1 MVESL
6 TAWLHLFD
14 SVTAAPL
21 DERLLPA
28 LVGVLVLGVVAV
40 FGGVWIAKRLRG
52 PVRGATDSG
61 RTGEDPQAACR
72 LHEWI
77 RMDDGDF
84 VCLRC
89 SYRAGSS
96 LTT

>member
-1 MVESL
+1 MAESL

-14 SVTAAPL
+14 SFTTAPL
-21 DERLLPA
+21 DERLLLA
-28 LVGVLVLGVVAV
+28 LVGVLVLGVVAIC
-40 FGGVWIAKRLRG
+40 GGIWIAKRLRG
-52 PVRGATDSG
+52 PVRGATDPGS
-61 RTGEDPQAACR
+61 TGEDPQAPCR

-77 RMDDGDF
+77 RMDDEGF

-96 LTT
+96 RAT